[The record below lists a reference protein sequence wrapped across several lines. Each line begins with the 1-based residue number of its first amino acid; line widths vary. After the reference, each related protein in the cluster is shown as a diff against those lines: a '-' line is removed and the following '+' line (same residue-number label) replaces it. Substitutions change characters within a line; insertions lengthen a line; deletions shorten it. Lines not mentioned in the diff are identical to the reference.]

1 MKGKV
6 IWRRAAQFTKRS
18 IKMGLSNILSLLGG
32 VAFFLFGMNT
42 MGGGLKQLAGNK
54 MEAILWKLSSTPLKG
69 FLLGTL
75 VAAVIQSSGA
85 TTVMVISFVS
95 TGMMTFAQSVGIV
108 LGANVGTTATGWL
121 LTLTNANSGSFTA
134 ILISL
139 LALAGCGMVLFSKK
153 HSYHAVGNV
162 ALGLAT
168 ILLAMSL
175 ISDAVSPLKDSPQFA
190 NLLILFRNPFFGIL
204 AGILITAVTQSSS
217 ASVGILQALSVTGAI
232 PYTVCLPI
240 ILGINI
246 GAFTPVLIAMIGAN
260 RNGKRTAV
268 SYLII
273 NIIAFIATYILYIP
287 ANLIFD
293 LSFMNAPANVLGIAI
308 MNTVL
313 RLIMVAFVFPA
324 IKLIEKICFFL
335 VKPDPSES
343 EDMFEID
350 SLDDSLLNYA
360 PTALELSKNA
370 TLRMCDIATKNIY
383 RALRLVTEYDRTKY
397 QKVLVKE
404 ALCDKYEDKLGNY
417 IVKIGKNGLS
427 DKQQAISRELLSA
440 VGDFERLS
448 DHAQNIAE
456 TANEINEKK
465 IVFSDE
471 VESEITLLISAV
483 KEIIGLAKSAFTERR
498 RDLALKVEP
507 LEETIDI
514 MTKQLRANHIERVSS
529 STSTIRTGFIYSDLL
544 INIERVADHCSNI
557 AFSVL
562 HSYDINAEEHAY
574 TAHAADSAEF
584 RTELNEYI
592 EKYVKPISG
601 EESE

>member
-1 MKGKV
+1 M
-6 IWRRAAQFTKRS
+6 S
-18 IKMGLSNILSLLGG
+18 ISNILSLLGG

-42 MGGGLKQLAGNK
+42 MGDGLKQLAGNK
-54 MEAILWKLSSTPLKG
+54 MEAVLWKLSSTPFKG

-121 LTLTNANSGSFTA
+121 LSISNANSGSFTA

-139 LALAGCGMVLFSKK
+139 LALAGCGMAIFSHKN
-153 HSYHAVGNV
+153 SYRSVGNV

-168 ILLAMSL
+168 LLLAMSL
-175 ISDAVSPLKDSPQFA
+175 ISEAVSPLKDSPQFA

-204 AGILITAVTQSSS
+204 AGALITAVTQSSS
-217 ASVGILQALSVTGAI
+217 ASVGILQALSVSGAI

-246 GAFTPVLIAMIGAN
+246 GAATPVLIAMLGAN
-260 RNGKRTAV
+260 RNGKRTAL
-268 SYLII
+268 SYLVI
-273 NIIAFIATYILYIP
+273 NIIAFIATYVLYIP
-287 ANLIFD
+287 AQLIFD
-293 LSFMNAPANVLGIAI
+293 MNFMDLPANVLGIAI

-313 RLIMVAFVFPA
+313 RLIMVAFILPS
-324 IKLIEKICFFL
+324 IKWIEKLCYFII
-335 VKPDPSES
+335 KPDPAER

-397 QKVLVKE
+397 QKVIDKE

-417 IVKIGKNGLS
+417 IVKIGKNGLN
-427 DKQQAISRELLSA
+427 DKQQAISRELLSV

-465 IVFSDE
+465 IVFTDE
-471 VESEITLLISAV
+471 VENEITLLIAAV
-483 KEIIGLAKSAFTERR
+483 KEVIGLAKSAFVERR

-507 LEETIDI
+507 LEEAIDM
-514 MTKQLRANHIERVSS
+514 MTKQLRANHVERVSN
-529 STSTIRTGFIYSDLL
+529 STSTILIGFVYSDLL

-562 HSYDINAEEHAY
+562 HSFDINAEEHAY
-574 TAHAADSAEF
+574 TAHAADSESF
-584 RTELNEYI
+584 RTELHEYMQ
-592 EKYVKPISG
+592 KYVLPITPSG
-601 EESE
+601 EED

>member
-1 MKGKV
+1 M
-6 IWRRAAQFTKRS
+6 S
-18 IKMGLSNILSLLGG
+18 ISNILSLLGG

-42 MGGGLKQLAGNK
+42 MGDGLKQLAGNK
-54 MEAILWKLSSTPLKG
+54 MEAVLWKLSSTPFKG

-121 LTLTNANSGSFTA
+121 LSISNANSGSFTA

-139 LALAGCGMVLFSKK
+139 LALAGCGMAIFSHKN
-153 HSYHAVGNV
+153 SYRSVGNV

-168 ILLAMSL
+168 LLLAMSL
-175 ISDAVSPLKDSPQFA
+175 ISEAVSPLKDSPQFA

-204 AGILITAVTQSSS
+204 AGALITAVTQSSS
-217 ASVGILQALSVTGAI
+217 ASVGILQALSVSGAI

-246 GAFTPVLIAMIGAN
+246 GAATPVLIAMLGAN
-260 RNGKRTAV
+260 RNGKRTAL
-268 SYLII
+268 SYLVI
-273 NIIAFIATYILYIP
+273 NIIAFIATYVLYIP
-287 ANLIFD
+287 AQLIFD
-293 LSFMNAPANVLGIAI
+293 MNFMDLPANVLGIAI

-313 RLIMVAFVFPA
+313 RLIMVAFILPS
-324 IKLIEKICFFL
+324 IKWIEKLCYFII
-335 VKPDPSES
+335 KPDPAER

-397 QKVLVKE
+397 QKVIDKE

-417 IVKIGKNGLS
+417 IVKIGKNGLN
-427 DKQQAISRELLSA
+427 DKQQAISRELLSV

-465 IVFSDE
+465 IVFTDE
-471 VESEITLLISAV
+471 VENEITLLIAAV
-483 KEIIGLAKSAFTERR
+483 KEVIGLAKSAFVERR

-507 LEETIDI
+507 LEEAIDM
-514 MTKQLRANHIERVSS
+514 MTKQLRANHVERVSN
-529 STSTIRTGFIYSDLL
+529 STSTILIGFVYSDLL

-562 HSYDINAEEHAY
+562 HSFDINAEEHAY
-574 TAHAADSAEF
+574 TAHAADSESF
-584 RTELNEYI
+584 RTELHEYMQ
-592 EKYVKPISG
+592 KYVLPITPSG
-601 EESE
+601 EEE

>member
-1 MKGKV
+1 M
-6 IWRRAAQFTKRS
+6 S
-18 IKMGLSNILSLLGG
+18 ISNILSLLGG

-42 MGGGLKQLAGNK
+42 MGDGLKQLAGNK
-54 MEAILWKLSSTPLKG
+54 MEAILWKLSSTPFKG

-121 LTLTNANSGSFTA
+121 LSISNANSGSFTA

-139 LALAGCGMVLFSKK
+139 LALAGCGMAIFSHKN
-153 HSYHAVGNV
+153 SYRSVGNV

-168 ILLAMSL
+168 LLLAMSL
-175 ISDAVSPLKDSPQFA
+175 ISEAVSPLKDSPQFA

-204 AGILITAVTQSSS
+204 AGALITAVTQSSS
-217 ASVGILQALSVTGAI
+217 ASVGILQALSVSGAI

-246 GAFTPVLIAMIGAN
+246 GAATPVLIAMLGAN
-260 RNGKRTAV
+260 RNGKRTAL
-268 SYLII
+268 SYLVI
-273 NIIAFIATYILYIP
+273 NIIAFIATYVLYIP
-287 ANLIFD
+287 AQLIFD
-293 LSFMNAPANVLGIAI
+293 MNFMDLPANVLGIAI

-313 RLIMVAFVFPA
+313 RLIMVAFILPSIKWIEKLCYFI
-324 IKLIEKICFFL
+324 IKL
-335 VKPDPSES
+335 DPAER

-397 QKVLVKE
+397 QKVIDKE

-417 IVKIGKNGLS
+417 IVKIGKNGLN
-427 DKQQAISRELLSA
+427 DKQQAISRELLSV

-465 IVFSDE
+465 IVFTDE
-471 VESEITLLISAV
+471 VENEITLLIAAV
-483 KEIIGLAKSAFTERR
+483 KEVIGLAKSAFVERR

-507 LEETIDI
+507 LEEAIDM
-514 MTKQLRANHIERVSS
+514 MTKQLRANHVERVSN
-529 STSTIRTGFIYSDLL
+529 STSTILIGFVYSDLL

-562 HSYDINAEEHAY
+562 HSFDINAEEHAY
-574 TAHAADSAEF
+574 TAHAADSESF
-584 RTELNEYI
+584 RTELHEYMQ
-592 EKYVKPISG
+592 KYVLPITPSG
-601 EESE
+601 EEE

>member
-1 MKGKV
+1 M
-6 IWRRAAQFTKRS
+6 S
-18 IKMGLSNILSLLGG
+18 ISNILSLLGG

-42 MGGGLKQLAGNK
+42 MGDGLKQLAGNK
-54 MEAILWKLSSTPLKG
+54 MEAVLWKLSSTPFKG

-121 LTLTNANSGSFTA
+121 LSISNANSGSFTA

-139 LALAGCGMVLFSKK
+139 LALAGCGMAIFSHKN
-153 HSYHAVGNV
+153 SYRSVGNV

-168 ILLAMSL
+168 LLLAMSL

-204 AGILITAVTQSSS
+204 AGALITAVTQSSS
-217 ASVGILQALSVTGAI
+217 ASVGILQALSVSGAI

-246 GAFTPVLIAMIGAN
+246 GAATPVLIAMLGAN
-260 RNGKRTAV
+260 RNGKRTAL
-268 SYLII
+268 SYLVI
-273 NIIAFIATYILYIP
+273 NIIAFIATYVLYIP
-287 ANLIFD
+287 AQLIFD
-293 LSFMNAPANVLGIAI
+293 MNFMDLPANVLGIAI

-313 RLIMVAFVFPA
+313 RLIMVAFILPS
-324 IKLIEKICFFL
+324 IKWIEKLCYFII
-335 VKPDPSES
+335 KPDPAER

-397 QKVLVKE
+397 QKVIDKE

-417 IVKIGKNGLS
+417 IVKIGKNGLN
-427 DKQQAISRELLSA
+427 DKQQAISRELLSV

-465 IVFSDE
+465 IVFTDE
-471 VESEITLLISAV
+471 VENEITLLIAAV
-483 KEIIGLAKSAFTERR
+483 KEVIGLAKSAFVERR

-507 LEETIDI
+507 LEEAIDM
-514 MTKQLRANHIERVSS
+514 MTKQLRANHVERVSN
-529 STSTIRTGFIYSDLL
+529 STSTILIGFVYSDLL

-562 HSYDINAEEHAY
+562 HSFDINAEEHAY
-574 TAHAADSAEF
+574 TAHAADSESF
-584 RTELNEYI
+584 RTELHEYMQ
-592 EKYVKPISG
+592 KYVLPITPSG
-601 EESE
+601 EEE

>member
-1 MKGKV
+1 
-6 IWRRAAQFTKRS
+6 
-18 IKMGLSNILSLLGG
+18 MGLTNILALLGG

-95 TGMMTFAQSVGIV
+95 TGMMSFAQSVGIV
-108 LGANVGTTATGWL
+108 LGANVGTTMTGWIL
-121 LTLTNANSGSFTA
+121 SLSNANSGSFTD
-134 ILISL
+134 ILIYL

-153 HSYHAVGNV
+153 SSYRSIGNV

-168 ILLAMSL
+168 LLMAMSL
-175 ISDAVSPLKDSPQFA
+175 ISDAVSPLKESPQFA
-190 NLLILFRNPFFGIL
+190 QLLILFHNPLFGIL
-204 AGILITAVTQSSS
+204 AGVLITAVTQSSS

-246 GAFTPVLIAMIGAN
+246 GASTPVLIAMLGAN
-260 RNGKRTAV
+260 KNGKRTAI
-268 SYLII
+268 SYLVI

-287 ANLIFD
+287 AQLIFD
-293 LSFMNAPANVLGIAI
+293 FSFMNNPADVLGIAI

-324 IKLIEKICFFL
+324 MKLIEKICFMII
-335 VKPDPSES
+335 KPDPSER
-343 EDMFEID
+343 EDMYEID

-383 RALRLVTEYDRTKY
+383 RALRLLTEFDKTKY
-397 QKVLVKE
+397 QKVIDKE

-417 IVKIGKNGLS
+417 IVKIGKNGLT

-465 IVFSDE
+465 IAFTGDADK
-471 VESEITLLISAV
+471 EIRLLIEAA
-483 KEIIGLAKSAFTERR
+483 KEIIGLAKAAFIERR
-498 RDLALKVEP
+498 SDLALKVEP
-507 LEETIDI
+507 LEETIDE
-514 MTKQLRANHIERVSS
+514 MTKQMRANQIERVSS
-529 STSTIRTGFIYSDLL
+529 STSTILNGFVYSDLL
-544 INIERVADHCSNI
+544 VNVERVADHCSNI

-562 HSYDINAEEHAY
+562 HSYNINAEEHAY
-574 TAHAADSAEF
+574 TAHAADSQQF
-584 RTELNEYI
+584 RDELHVYLDRF
-592 EKYVKPISG
+592 VKPLRH
-601 EESE
+601 EA

>member
-1 MKGKV
+1 M
-6 IWRRAAQFTKRS
+6 S
-18 IKMGLSNILSLLGG
+18 ISNILSLLGG

-42 MGGGLKQLAGNK
+42 MGDGLKQLAGNK
-54 MEAILWKLSSTPLKG
+54 MEAILWKLSSTPFKG

-121 LTLTNANSGSFTA
+121 LSISNANSGSFTA

-139 LALAGCGMVLFSKK
+139 LALAGCGMAIFSHKN
-153 HSYHAVGNV
+153 SYRSVGNV

-168 ILLAMSL
+168 LLLAMSL
-175 ISDAVSPLKDSPQFA
+175 ISEAVSPLKDSPQFA

-204 AGILITAVTQSSS
+204 AGALITAVTQSSS
-217 ASVGILQALSVTGAI
+217 ASVGILQALSVSGAI

-246 GAFTPVLIAMIGAN
+246 GAATPVLIAMLGAN
-260 RNGKRTAV
+260 RNGKRTAL
-268 SYLII
+268 SYLVI
-273 NIIAFIATYILYIP
+273 NIIAFIATYVLYIP
-287 ANLIFD
+287 AQLIFD
-293 LSFMNAPANVLGIAI
+293 MNFMDLPANVLGIAI

-313 RLIMVAFVFPA
+313 RLIMVAFILPS
-324 IKLIEKICFFL
+324 IKWIEKLCYFII
-335 VKPDPSES
+335 KPDPAER

-397 QKVLVKE
+397 QKVIDKE

-417 IVKIGKNGLS
+417 IVKIGKNGLN
-427 DKQQAISRELLSA
+427 DKQQAISRELLSV

-465 IVFSDE
+465 IVFTDE
-471 VESEITLLISAV
+471 VENEITLLIAAV
-483 KEIIGLAKSAFTERR
+483 KEVIGLAKSAFVERR

-507 LEETIDI
+507 LEEAIDM
-514 MTKQLRANHIERVSS
+514 MTKQLRANHVERVSN
-529 STSTIRTGFIYSDLL
+529 STSTILIGFVYSDLL

-562 HSYDINAEEHAY
+562 HSFDINAEEHAY
-574 TAHAADSAEF
+574 TAHAADSESF
-584 RTELNEYI
+584 RTELHEYMQ
-592 EKYVKPISG
+592 KYVLPITPSG
-601 EESE
+601 EEE

>member
-1 MKGKV
+1 MS
-6 IWRRAAQFTKRS
+6 FT
-18 IKMGLSNILSLLGG
+18 NILSLLGG

-42 MGGGLKQLAGNK
+42 MGTGLKQLAGNK
-54 MEAILWKLSSTPLKG
+54 MEAILWKLSSTPFKG

-75 VAAVIQSSGA
+75 VAAAIQSSGA

-95 TGMMTFAQSVGIV
+95 TGMMSFSQSVGIV
-108 LGANVGTTATGWL
+108 LGANVGTTMTGWIL
-121 LTLTNANSGSFTA
+121 SISNANSGSFTTM
-134 ILISL
+134 LISL
-139 LALAGCGMVLFSKK
+139 LALVGCAMVLFSHKN
-153 HSYHAVGNV
+153 SQRAVGNV

-175 ISDAVSPLKDSPQFA
+175 ISESVSPLKESPQFA
-190 NLLILFRNPFFGIL
+190 QLLILFRNPFFGIL
-204 AGILITAVTQSSS
+204 AGALITAVTQSSS

-246 GAFTPVLIAMIGAN
+246 GAAMPVLIAMIGAN
-260 RNGKRTAV
+260 RNGKRTAM
-268 SYLII
+268 SYLVI
-273 NIIAFIATYILYIP
+273 NVIAFIATYVIYIP
-287 ANLIFD
+287 ATLIFD
-293 LSFMNAPANVLGIAI
+293 MSFMNLPANVLGIAI
-308 MNTVL
+308 MNTGL
-313 RLIMVAFVFPA
+313 RLITVAFILPA
-324 IKLIEKICFFL
+324 IKLIEKLCYFL
-335 VKPDPSES
+335 VKPDPSER
-343 EDMFEID
+343 EDMKEID

-370 TLRMCDIATKNIY
+370 TLRMCDIATKNVY
-383 RALRLVTEYDRTKY
+383 RSLRLLTEFDRSKY
-397 QKVLVKE
+397 QKVLDKE

-417 IVKIGKNGLS
+417 IVKIGKNGLN

-456 TANEINEKK
+456 TADEINEKK
-465 IVFSDE
+465 IAFTPDIE
-471 VESEITLLISAV
+471 REINLLVEAAQ
-483 KEIIGLAKSAFTERR
+483 EIIGLARTAFTERR

-507 LEETIDI
+507 LEETIDE

-529 STSTIRTGFIYSDLL
+529 NTTSIVTGFVYSDLL

-574 TAHAADSAEF
+574 SAHAADAAEF
-584 RTELNEYI
+584 RQELRAYI
-592 EKYVKPISG
+592 EKYVKPVTPKQA
-601 EESE
+601 

>member
-1 MKGKV
+1 M
-6 IWRRAAQFTKRS
+6 S
-18 IKMGLSNILSLLGG
+18 ISNILSLLGG

-42 MGGGLKQLAGNK
+42 MGDGLKQLAGNK
-54 MEAILWKLSSTPLKG
+54 MEAILWKLSSTPFKG

-121 LTLTNANSGSFTA
+121 LSISNANSGSFTA

-139 LALAGCGMVLFSKK
+139 LALAGCGMAIFSHKN
-153 HSYHAVGNV
+153 SYRSVGNV

-168 ILLAMSL
+168 LLLAMSL
-175 ISDAVSPLKDSPQFA
+175 ISEAVSPLKDSPQFA

-204 AGILITAVTQSSS
+204 AGALITAVTQSSS
-217 ASVGILQALSVTGAI
+217 ASVGILQALSVSGAI

-246 GAFTPVLIAMIGAN
+246 GAATPVLIAMLGAN
-260 RNGKRTAV
+260 RNGKRTAL
-268 SYLII
+268 SYLVI
-273 NIIAFIATYILYIP
+273 NIIAFIATYVLYIP
-287 ANLIFD
+287 AQLIFD
-293 LSFMNAPANVLGIAI
+293 MNFMDLPANVLGIAI

-313 RLIMVAFVFPA
+313 RLIMVAFILPS
-324 IKLIEKICFFL
+324 IKWIEKLCYFII
-335 VKPDPSES
+335 KPDPAER

-397 QKVLVKE
+397 QKVIDKE

-417 IVKIGKNGLS
+417 IVKIGKNGLN
-427 DKQQAISRELLSA
+427 DKQQAISRELLSV

-465 IVFSDE
+465 IVFTDE
-471 VESEITLLISAV
+471 VENEITLLIAAV
-483 KEIIGLAKSAFTERR
+483 KEVIGLAKSAFVERR

-507 LEETIDI
+507 LEEAIDM
-514 MTKQLRANHIERVSS
+514 MTKQLRANHVERVSN
-529 STSTIRTGFIYSDLL
+529 STSTILIGFVYSDLL

-557 AFSVL
+557 ALSVL
-562 HSYDINAEEHAY
+562 HSFDINAEEHAY
-574 TAHAADSAEF
+574 TAHAADSESF
-584 RTELNEYI
+584 RTELHEYMQ
-592 EKYVKPISG
+592 KYVLPITPSG
-601 EESE
+601 EEE